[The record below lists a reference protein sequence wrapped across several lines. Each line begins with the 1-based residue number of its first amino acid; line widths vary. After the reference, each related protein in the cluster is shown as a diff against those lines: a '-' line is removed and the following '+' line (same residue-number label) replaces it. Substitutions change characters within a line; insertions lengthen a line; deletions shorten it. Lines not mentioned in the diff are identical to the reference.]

1 MFRSFILCSAPLL
14 MACPSQKPTTDVAP
28 VDTAQDTG
36 NPVVEPGALPDIPT
50 QAGVAYVVHYGSEDL
65 HIVRTSGAWPRKPVT
80 VDMGESSHDVAVD
93 SVNDLLAVAHDVG
106 RSVSLFQVYRPDSNS
121 FQGPTLLATID
132 FGDWAPRFLR
142 FDPWEQQLFVF
153 ASNTDLSSM
162 EMRVYDVSNPST
174 PLAVDG
180 GSHAIPMSSSMDI
193 DPVRN
198 LLFLFYGVDDTLHT
212 YDITGGGLE
221 EISSLDLR
229 TYFPEENTWSFA
241 ARNLTADPWS
251 NRLYAAR
258 AQGTLTEMIVLE
270 YDAVLPGAGETWAE
284 LADPSFQVLADP
296 YDVTVDYET
305 RPYMINAFTPLPD
318 MENGAVFFLGQTWN
332 DRYNALADLLVP
344 MFSDTLSVGPGCNAY
359 EGTGCWGLNFYDH
372 DASQFL
378 AYTDGAACVDRAH
391 KVVVTTTIDLLSGE
405 DPGLALLYQYDNDLV
420 MTPWLT
426 EDGNTLAVGVNA
438 IGAACH

>member
-1 MFRSFILCSAPLL
+1 MFRPFILCSVLL
-14 MACPSQKPTTDVAP
+14 LTACPVQKPATDVAP
-28 VDTAQDTG
+28 DDTAQDTDS
-36 NPVVEPGALPDIPT
+36 PGIQPGVLPDIPT

-65 HIVRTSGAWPRKPVT
+65 QIIRTSGASPRKPDT
-80 VDMGESSHDVAVD
+80 VDMGEVSHDVAVD

-106 RSVSLFQVYRPDSNS
+106 RSVSLFQVHRPDSNS
-121 FQGPTLLATID
+121 FQAPTLLATID

-142 FDPWEQQLFVF
+142 FDPWEKQLFVF
-153 ASNTDLSSM
+153 VTSTDASSM
-162 EMRVYDVSNPST
+162 EMRVVDVSNPST
-174 PLAVDG
+174 PLAIDG
-180 GSHAIPMSSSMDI
+180 GSHTVPMSSSMDI

-198 LLFLFYGVDDTLHT
+198 LLFLFFGVDDTLRT

-229 TYFPEENTWSFA
+229 TFFPEENTWSFA

-270 YDAVLPGAGETWAE
+270 YDGVLPGAGQTWAE

-305 RPYMINAFTPLPD
+305 RPYLLNAFTPLID
-318 MENGAVFFLGQTWN
+318 MENNSVFFLAQAWYDN
-332 DRYNALADLLVP
+332 YNAIADLLVP
-344 MFSDTLSVGPGCNAY
+344 MFSETLAVGPGCNAY
-359 EGTGCWGLNFYDH
+359 AGTGCWGLNFYDH
-372 DASQFL
+372 NASQFL

-391 KVVVTTTIDLLSGE
+391 KVVVTTTIDLLGG
-405 DPGLALLYQYDNDLV
+405 DPGFALLYQYDDDLV

-426 EDGNTLAVGVNA
+426 EDGNTLGVGVGA